1 MLPAHFSVIKCF
13 AAWCLYVSKLFFQP
27 RVLHTIC
34 SVAGDNSAALLSL
47 KENKCLLLA
56 SRQLFPITDVKW
68 RPLDNFLL
76 LKCEDETV
84 YIWQMDTGLSFIFA
98 VRLKSIYY

>member
-1 MLPAHFSVIKCF
+1 MLPGHFSVIICF
-13 AAWCLYVSKLFFQP
+13 AARHPYISNLLFQP
-27 RVLHTIC
+27 RVLHAIC
-34 SVAGDNSAALLSL
+34 SIAGDNSAALLSL

-56 SRQLFPITDVKW
+56 SRQLFPIVDIKW

-84 YIWQMDTGLSFIFA
+84 YVWQMDTGMCFVSV
-98 VRLKSIYY
+98 VRLECR